1 MKPININNVPTEY
14 LLRTKAGNLWKCGKE
29 SYRKD
34 WNKLKGVL
42 MLIHNKP
49 FTLKDRV
56 KKNGKWYLVFT
67 DEKYIYTE
75 QQTKALKNKKFARD
89 ITIETD
95 FNKGLFNKLPNGQ
108 IVLKEKFKKVIDA
121 KDTKV
126 TKQTEQQLLLPAP
139 KELIDKVVE
148 ETQCIISDFRQ
159 AYIKKY
165 NEDPH
170 IPHEPTSDGIMA
182 KLKFIF
188 TLGYMGK
195 DKVGDPRYTVYRKEL
210 IHYYHPDRGNVT
222 DDIYIRYIKLATDS
236 VERIRKHDMFKL
248 SWYL

>member
-1 MKPININNVPTEY
+1 MRPINLNQIPTEY
-14 LLRTKAGNLWKCGKE
+14 ILKTKAGKLWRCGRG
-29 SYRKD
+29 YRKN
-34 WNKLKGVL
+34 WS
-42 MLIHNKP
+42 MLIGKLVLLHNTP
-49 FTLKDRV
+49 YTLINRV
-56 KKNGKWYLVFT
+56 KEAGKWYLVFT
-67 DEKYIYTE
+67 DGTSNYTE
-75 QQTKALKNKKFARD
+75 RQDKALHNKK
-89 ITIETD
+89 
-95 FNKGLFNKLPNGQ
+95 L
-108 IVLKEKFKKVIDA
+108 A
-121 KDTKV
+121 KDTIIEVAKRV
-126 TKQTEQQLLLPAP
+126 IAGLLPAP
-139 KELIDKVVE
+139 MGLVDKIVQ

-165 NEDPH
+165 DEDPH

-195 DKVGDPRYTVYRKEL
+195 DKIGDPRYIAYRKEL

-248 SWYL
+248 GWYL